1 KGSSKGIS
9 SRTLL
14 LLLAAGPVRAL
25 DQLAICAVLD
35 PYTRCRWQALACL
48 CESGG
53 ARGFLCGWVRLGD
66 SNGAG
71 RNLSPRPHSSALAAA
86 GKDITT
92 LGKDRLAQLDAARGE
107 TESGD

>member
-1 KGSSKGIS
+1 
-9 SRTLL
+9 
-14 LLLAAGPVRAL
+14 L

-53 ARGFLCGWVRLGD
+53 SRRLLCVGIGLGHAKW
-66 SNGAG
+66 AG
-71 RNLSPRPHSSALAAA
+71 QILQPSPNSAATAAIPLAAA